1 MFKHSKFFFIKE
13 NSGPFPKDEKGNIIF
28 SDIHY
33 LETYKALE
41 ELLGEGK
48 VKSIGV
54 SNFNK
59 SQLEDVL
66 KNCKI
71 KPAVNQIEA
80 HIYLQN
86 TDLIKFCQN
95 NEIVCV
101 AYGPIGAP
109 NRTPLNPEDPVLLE
123 DELVKKL
130 AKKYSKTAGQI
141 CLKWAVQQNIVVIP
155 KSTTP
160 VRIRENAELFDF
172 IINDDDMNELKGLD
186 RSFRIY
192 ALKQ

>member
-1 MFKHSKFFFIKE
+1 M
-13 NSGPFPKDEKGNIIF
+13 
-28 SDIHY
+28 
-33 LETYKALE
+33 
-41 ELLGEGK
+41 

-71 KPAVNQIEA
+71 KPVVNQIEA

-86 TDLIKFCQN
+86 TDLIKFCQD

-109 NRTPLNPEDPVLLE
+109 NRTPFNPEDPVLLE

-130 AKKYSKTAGQI
+130 TKKYSKTPGQI

-160 VRIRENAELFDF
+160 VRIRENA
-172 IINDDDMNELKGLD
+172 D
-186 RSFRIY
+186 RKSVV
-192 ALKQ
+192 